1 MIFGV
6 IIVIAVVAVI
16 GYNMVIRDYPFLYED
31 EDED

>member
-6 IIVIAVVAVI
+6 VIVIAVVAVI

-31 EDED
+31 DED

>member
-6 IIVIAVVAVI
+6 IIVIAVVVVI

-31 EDED
+31 DED

>member
-6 IIVIAVVAVI
+6 IIVIAVIAVI

-31 EDED
+31 DED

>member
-31 EDED
+31 NED

>member
-6 IIVIAVVAVI
+6 IIVITVVAVI

-31 EDED
+31 DED

>member
-6 IIVIAVVAVI
+6 IIVIAVVA

-31 EDED
+31 DED

>member
-1 MIFGV
+1 MIFVV

>member
-16 GYNMVIRDYPFLYED
+16 GYNMVIRDYPFLHDDD
-31 EDED
+31 ED

>member
-31 EDED
+31 DED